1 MRTEQITRTWYKFEE
16 LPEDDQ
22 QKIMDDMLLRSD
34 LAQREME
41 YVQDRDF
48 WSDLEKQFHLGVQV
62 DQHIYYDVARY
73 VDVVAYHREDFYE
86 HVLSLYARKF
96 TDDERKFINQLIDA
110 DVLSFS
116 IDRRHK
122 YSCSGVRVECALR
135 YMSEL
140 TEFEDNYDEA
150 VDMADKFLSVV
161 EEYAEDFLEEAR
173 LAIRRLYEYATS
185 EEYIRDCCINLDSE
199 YTYDDQGRLV
209 L

>member
-22 QKIMDDMLLRSD
+22 QKVMEDMLRYP
-34 LAQREME
+34 AFIEGEMA
-41 YVQDRDF
+41 YVQDKDF
-48 WSDLEKQFHLGVQV
+48 WSELEKQFHLDVLV
-62 DQHIYYDVARY
+62 DQHIYYDVDRY
-73 VDVVAYHREDFYE
+73 VDVVAEPRADFFH
-86 HVLSLYARKF
+86 HVLALYVRKF
-96 TDDERKFINQLIDA
+96 AEDERQIINQLIDA
-110 DVLSFS
+110 DVLSFT
-116 IDRRHK
+116 IDRRNK
-122 YSCSGVRVECALR
+122 YSCSGIRIECATR
-135 YMSEL
+135 SMCEFE
-140 TEFEDNYDEA
+140 EFEDTYDEA
-150 VDMADKFLSVV
+150 VDTADKFLSVV

>member
-48 WSDLEKQFHLGVQV
+48 WSDLEKQFHLDVQV
-62 DQHIYYDVARY
+62 DQHIYYDVDRY
-73 VDVVAYHREDFYE
+73 VDVVAHHREDFYE

-96 TDDERKFINQLIDA
+96 TDDERQIINQLIDA
-110 DVLSFS
+110 DVLSFT
-116 IDRRHK
+116 IDRRNK
-122 YSCSGVRVECALR
+122 YSRSGIHTECATR
-135 YMSEL
+135 YMSEYVM
-140 TEFEDNYDEA
+140 FENYEEA
-150 VDMADKFLSVV
+150 VGVADAFLSVV

-185 EEYIRDCCINLDSE
+185 EDYLRDCCINLDAE
-199 YTYDDQGRLV
+199 YTYDDQGELV

>member
-1 MRTEQITRTWYKFEE
+1 MRTEQITRTWYKVEE

-22 QKIMDDMLLRSD
+22 QKIMDDMLLCSD
-34 LAQREME
+34 FAQSEME

-48 WSDLEKQFHLGVQV
+48 WSDLEKRFHLDVQT
-62 DQHIYYDVARY
+62 DQHIYYDVDRY
-73 VDVVAYHREDFYE
+73 VDVVAEPRADFFH
-86 HVLSLYARKF
+86 HVLALYIRRFAE
-96 TDDERKFINQLIDA
+96 DERQIINQLIDA
-110 DVLSFS
+110 DVLSFT
-116 IDRRHK
+116 IDRRNK
-122 YSCSGVRVECALR
+122 YSCSGIHTECFTR
-135 YMSEL
+135 YMYEYP
-140 TEFEDNYDEA
+140 EFECNYEKA
-150 VDMADKFLSVV
+150 VGVADVFLSVV